1 MSLSHN
7 GYVFKSSMA
16 FRTCDSE
23 NLRTTTRYD
32 SDMASK
38 RVVSLRPCRYRARLL
53 SRRQVPSSPPRPR
66 PGRLAGSPRLAAML
80 GGPALPRSLRGSV
93 GAAAG
98 EADLCHAVVVAVALP
113 AEPVPLPP
121 RYALRWTGWRPS
133 VACSFAI
140 AIADLTSYF
149 QVIQCTLAHVSGKLC
164 KHGTDRL

>member
-38 RVVSLRPCRYRARLL
+38 RV
-53 SRRQVPSSPPRPR
+53 
-66 PGRLAGSPRLAAML
+66 
-80 GGPALPRSLRGSV
+80 
-93 GAAAG
+93 
-98 EADLCHAVVVAVALP
+98 CHAVVVAVALP

-140 AIADLTSYF
+140 AIAD
-149 QVIQCTLAHVSGKLC
+149 
-164 KHGTDRL
+164 